1 MKTYRH
7 SREGENP
14 AFFTFI
20 KQLIAVIL
28 VVMTL
33 SGISF
38 LNAAYYYLGD
48 SDDDAEERIS
58 DGDMSLGSND
68 LEMAYDDS
76 GSDPDRGLQIIGLRF
91 NAVNIPVGATITSA
105 KIRFSADNTNSG
117 TTSLIINGQ
126 LANDASGFSDTNYN
140 LSSRTQTAASVT
152 WNVSSWTNDNYYET
166 GDITSVVQEIVNQSG
181 YAGDD
186 LVLFIRPGSGCSTS
200 ACVRRADSRDESTT
214 NAPRLEITYSVPEVS
229 PVMGDIPNQTAT
241 VGTPFTLNIANYVTL
256 TNGDPLIAPYY
267 TLTGTPPAGLNFN
280 STTGVISGTPTT
292 VTASTNFTV
301 TATDN
306 DGVSNADSFTISV
319 IAAPV
324 ATSGYRDFTLRKQLY
339 VKGDMKTIG
348 NTVLVPPTGSDTTNN
363 CSTYVNGPFISNAG
377 SANNSYFL
385 CGYHVDTANADANGG
400 TFTNSTSSELIIPN
414 TAKVVWAGLYWQGIV
429 QGNVNTN
436 MSIKLRKDGSS
447 YVDIIP
453 DTLNYNNSTGYST
466 DPGGNATGNYAAFAD
481 VSDYFGDGKWNEGNY
496 TVANVPVYEGKIGS
510 LGTYGA
516 WTLVVVYEDSDENEK
531 YRSYSIFDG
540 WKAVNQTASAVPVD
554 ITGFYTPNRTNITAK
569 VSVFAAEGDKY
580 IENDHFNTKNY
591 NTNAAVTLEP
601 VNNNSFNSSIS
612 GGDGRTPLLTNNN
625 GIDIQT
631 YNIGDYL
638 KPKQT
643 DMQFTFTSDQDAYW
657 PSMLAFSTEIYA
669 PQLCYDYS
677 IKQDGRYL
685 SLDRNTYPM
694 AHING
699 QISSSDMDVMIYLRN
714 KEADFSASGIS
725 IYNGPDLNTSRFN
738 YAGGEITVSNIN
750 GSALIGRGTPNS
762 SNPLCA
768 YDEASGNGIN
778 DIGCTDG
785 HRIRKGNGSLG
796 SEEYVYTKFSLS
808 PQQISGIFDT
818 VDETLDMK
826 IDYYITVNGHNIPY
840 HGYTLG
846 GGNVPICPPSNIYQ
860 PAWGAFNIVQS
871 GQANNN
877 IKNNINTQIS
887 RKPFKTNVVFD
898 STPTTGD
905 NAAPASDVN
914 TTVLVE
920 MIDIDSFGD
929 VNASCANPDANVSA
943 PIFVPLTFTSSNWQT
958 LVTPQ
963 NSDYHNFALKNGA
976 FRVWYFTDQNKI
988 LRNWS
993 PTGLADSNR
1002 TISGIATSGTGLFE
1016 KASHPICAVAWPNGC
1031 GTNGESNT
1039 TKECFV
1045 CMKNNYAKPLCSRD
1059 NFSVRPEA
1067 IDIRISDINQTTL
1080 ATSRALSDSTQY
1092 GYSPNRTPSGKMN
1105 LASGYLY
1112 QYDINATGHDAN
1124 ASGFAGVPRYTRYFN
1139 GARDDYNATL
1149 IWDPSTPKT
1158 GCNDTANR
1166 SLSFFVQNGS
1176 KANQHEK
1183 QSQVGE
1189 YRLNMIDTTWTAVDQ
1204 VVTGS
1209 NVYRTTGNGFAV
1221 GQDCLAGQNT
1231 TSYNTE
1237 QAGCHINSDHTVAN
1251 LQYKDQNLT
1260 FRPYQFAMNGGFR
1273 LGVGSAV
1280 SVPPSIALNP
1290 GDSKFLYMNDL
1301 GVLADRDMALRG
1313 DYQIIAQGADNVQLS
1328 NFVNNCYANDINLTL
1343 FYTPAINP
1351 TPVVYQASF
1360 SDKDTA
1366 TAAVLQNTP
1375 VNVVPTPPLIPPAV
1389 PSPELLRTVDDSNF
1403 TKAGMGAIATE
1414 VFLNYNRSSTV
1425 LVNPITVT
1433 FGDYGTRCAN
1443 LTECEHSANGLMDNN
1458 ATGVSTTGF
1467 NVTHYYGRAQGQYTR
1482 IRSPQ
1487 GQANAIGNTR
1497 IGFEVFCGNDG
1508 TTNCNPANVATPLV
1522 LPSGVIA
1529 PRGEDIGWYLNLDH
1543 SDTDPTNGANHSDQ
1557 FFTPYGRADLDMIAA
1572 GSTETTANVTLSEGE
1587 INGVNG
1593 INVTATQTGFE
1604 RFGVNYGGAN
1614 GYPYSIRIQNNPSPW
1629 LIYNPPGDTNLLS
1642 NEFMIEFNKQ
1652 SGWVG
1657 ESTSGGATD
1666 NNAAINTSR
1675 RIMW

>member
-7 SREGENP
+7 SREGGNS
-14 AFFTFI
+14 AFLTYMKQFIAIFGIVMIFDVSGWGDNSNNDTCGTAESITLPYTSTGASSGSSDRYDYYTFTPSESAT
-20 KQLIAVIL
+20 LTMAV
-28 VVMTL
+28 
-33 SGISF
+33 
-38 LNAAYYYLGD
+38 
-48 SDDDAEERIS
+48 
-58 DGDMSLGSND
+58 
-68 LEMAYDDS
+68 S
-76 GSDPDRGLQIIGLRF
+76 GSDKDIDIYLYNSNCSTELGK
-91 NAVNIPVGATITSA
+91 ND
-105 KIRFSADNTNSG
+105 DNGKNPTFTYTVTAG
-117 TTSLIINGQ
+117 TTYKFLVYYYPNNG
-126 LANDASGFSDTNYN
+126 STNYTLSLSLPIQTPPELISSIPDQTLAVDVAMSN
-140 LSSRTQTAASVT
+140 LDL
-152 WNVSSWTNDNYYET
+152 DNY
-166 GDITSVVQEIVNQSG
+166 
-181 YAGDD
+181 
-186 LVLFIRPGSGCSTS
+186 
-200 ACVRRADSRDESTT
+200 
-214 NAPRLEITYSVPEVS
+214 
-229 PVMGDIPNQTAT
+229 
-241 VGTPFTLNIANYVTL
+241 FTQ
-256 TNGDPLIAPYY
+256 TNGDGITYNVS
-267 TLTGTPPAGLNFN
+267 TLPAGLSYN
-280 STTGVISGTPTT
+280 STTHIISGTPT
-292 VTASTNFTV
+292 AIGSTSITV

-306 DGVSNADSFTISV
+306 DGDTQDTFTISV
-319 IAAPV
+319 ATAPV
-324 ATSGYRDFTLRKQLY
+324 ASPGYRDFKLRKQLY
-339 VKGDMKTIG
+339 TQGNMKTIG
-348 NTVLVPPTGSDTTNN
+348 NTVLVAPSSNPN
-363 CSTYVNGPFISNAG
+363 CSTYTGGIGTYLTSST
-377 SANNSYFL
+377 SANTDVTL
-385 CGYHVDTANADANGG
+385 CGYSVDNNQTNA
-400 TFTNSTSSELIIPN
+400 TTSELNLPSG
-414 TAKVVWAGLYWQGIV
+414 AKVLWAGLYWQGMMRNTI
-429 QGNVNTN
+429 NTN
-436 MSIKLRKDGSS
+436 MVVKIRQNSSS
-447 YVDIIP
+447 YVQVSP
-453 DTLNYNNSTGYST
+453 NALNYTDSGYNYDGDNGIS
-466 DPGGNATGNYAAFAD
+466 YAAFAD
-481 VSDYFGDGKWNEGNY
+481 VTNLFGDGKWNEGNY
-496 TVANVPVYEGKIGS
+496 TVSDVPVIEGGQGS
-510 LGTYGA
+510 GLGTYGA
-516 WTLVVVYEDSDENEK
+516 WSLVVVYEDETDV
-531 YRSYSIFDG
+531 YRSFSIFDG
-540 WKAVNQTASAVPVD
+540 WKQVTSSVDAFVPVS
-554 ITGFYTPNRTNITAK
+554 GFYTPNRTLTSGAAK
-569 VSVFAAEGDKY
+569 VSVFAAEGDLPY
-580 IENDHFNTKNY
+580 TGDQLITKNY
-591 NTNAAVTLEP
+591 NDNSP
-601 VNNNSFNSSIS
+601 VALQTIANNTFNSSIS
-612 GGDGRTPLLTNNN
+612 GGGARTPNASNNF

-631 YNIGDYL
+631 FDIGNLL

-643 DMQFTFTSDQDAYW
+643 DMDFTFTSNQDVYW

-694 AHING
+694 AYING
-699 QISSSDMDVMIYLRN
+699 QISSSNMDVMIYLRN
-714 KEADFSASGIS
+714 KEADFSADGIS
-725 IYNGPDLNTSRFN
+725 IYNGSDLNSSRFN
-738 YAGGEITVSNIN
+738 YAGGEIAVSNIN

-762 SNPLCA
+762 SDPLCA

-796 SEEYVYTKFSLS
+796 SEEYVYTKFSLA

-840 HGYTLG
+840 RGYTLG
-846 GGNVPICPPSNIYQ
+846 GANVPICPPSNIYQ
-860 PAWGAFNIVQS
+860 PAWGAFNVVQS

-1002 TISGIATSGTGLFE
+1002 TITGIATSGTGLFE
-1016 KASHPICAVAWPNGC
+1016 KTSHPLCAVAWPNGC
-1031 GTNGESNT
+1031 GANGESNT

-1080 ATSRALSDSTQY
+1080 VTSRALSDSTQY
-1092 GYSPNRTPSGKMN
+1092 GYSPNRTPNGKIN

-1149 IWDPSTPKT
+1149 IWAPSTPKT

-1189 YRLNMIDTTWTAVDQ
+1189 YRLNMIDTSWTAVDQ
-1204 VVTGS
+1204 VVTGT
-1209 NVYRTTGNGFAV
+1209 NAYRTTGNGFAV